1 MNTTIDPGAHTARLE
16 QDAHGRLVAVS
27 NTIVT
32 DDVLF
37 ALIDA
42 GRR

>member
-1 MNTTIDPGAHTARLE
+1 MNTTIDPGARTARLE
-16 QDAHGRLVAVS
+16 RDAHGRLVAVS
-27 NTIVT
+27 DTIVT